1 VLEKN
6 EYSVE
11 RYVFEMRIKF
21 GATARGSVNMSQA
34 SVIARI

>member
-1 VLEKN
+1 VLEKA

-11 RYVFEMRIKF
+11 RIGFEMRIEF